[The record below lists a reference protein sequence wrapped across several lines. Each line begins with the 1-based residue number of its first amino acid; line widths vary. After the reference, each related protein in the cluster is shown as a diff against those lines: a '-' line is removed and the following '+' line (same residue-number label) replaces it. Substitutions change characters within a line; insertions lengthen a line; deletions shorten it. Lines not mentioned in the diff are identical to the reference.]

1 MQTSGSG
8 SGTAKVQMAD
18 RISKGRSGNRV
29 KDDMVFS
36 LSRVLDSAG

>member
-18 RISKGRSGNRV
+18 RISKGRLGNKV
-29 KDDMVFS
+29 KNGMVVL